1 MLTYSH
7 LVYWP
12 PTSLCLLHHF
22 SHYMCHFPLH
32 LWQPQMFWKLSYLSN
47 REIRRLLGWFRPLLL
62 LVYTTS
68 KPRNMKIVFI
78 TFLKSYWTQYTEHS
92 TIYGTFHKRVAEFI
106 RKQKIYDINDI
117 SGWPAIF
124 EMKIQKQFKNIPRTY
139 QYFSRTQA
147 TLKIL

>member
-32 LWQPQMFWKLSYLSN
+32 LWQPQMFWTLSYLCN

-68 KPRNMKIVFI
+68 KPRSMKIVFI
-78 TFLKSYWTQYTEHS
+78 TFLNSYWTQYTEHS
-92 TIYGTFHKRVAEFI
+92 TKGLQNLYEN
-106 RKQKIYDINDI
+106 KIYDINDI
-117 SGWPAIF
+117 SGWSAIF
-124 EMKIQKQFKNIPRTY
+124 EMKIQKQFNNISRTY

>member
-32 LWQPQMFWKLSYLSN
+32 LWQPEMFWTLSYLCN
-47 REIRRLLGWFRPLLL
+47 REIRRLLGWFRHLLL

-68 KPRNMKIVFI
+68 KPRSMKIVFI
-78 TFLKSYWTQYTEHS
+78 TFLNSYWTQYTEHS

-106 RKQKIYDINDI
+106 RKQNIWHKWYLWVASDFWNEN
-117 SGWPAIF
+117 S
-124 EMKIQKQFKNIPRTY
+124 KTIQ
-139 QYFSRTQA
+139 
-147 TLKIL
+147 

>member
-32 LWQPQMFWKLSYLSN
+32 LWQPQMFWTLSYLCN
-47 REIRRLLGWFRPLLL
+47 REIRRLLGWFRHLLL

-68 KPRNMKIVFI
+68 KPRSMKIVFI
-78 TFLKSYWTQYTEHS
+78 TFLNSYWTQYTEHS

-106 RKQKIYDINDI
+106 RKQNIWQMI
-117 SGWPAIF
+117 SLGGQRFLKW
-124 EMKIQKQFKNIPRTY
+124 KFKNN
-139 QYFSRTQA
+139 SRIFQEHINTFQEH
-147 TLKIL
+147 KRRWK